1 MGRTASLT
9 LLLTAL
15 WAAPA
20 AAQATIASGMTPA
33 DVRAAFGDPART
45 RESDGWTYFFY
56 ANGCP
61 RTCGSDDVVFFQGDR
76 VVAAVLHSRTRRF
89 RGPGAARA
97 LDAVDPRPPEGAVTQ
112 ATERGDDGETVTTI
126 RIRGE
131 SAPGQGVAPASVEGV
146 RVEGDRGPGGSVIV
160 APSPSDTAGLGRGDR
175 TLVPGRQ
182 LRRSAP
188 EAAPLLTDTALDAA
202 RIRRERAVTPRTIP
216 ATRPGAAPRDT
227 ALNQAQINRERRV
240 EPRTTTTPRQSAP
253 AATGRRAPATNR
265 APTIGGT
272 PADTV
277 RGDTT
282 GLLPAR
288 VPPRD

>member
-1 MGRTASLT
+1 MGRTAPLT
-9 LLLTAL
+9 LLLAAL

-76 VVAAVLHSRTRRF
+76 VVAAVLHSRARRF
-89 RGPGAARA
+89 QGPGAARA
-97 LDAVDPRPPEGAVTQ
+97 LDAVDPRPPAGAVTQ
-112 ATERGDDGETVTTI
+112 ATERGDDGEAVTTI

-131 SAPGQGVAPASVEGV
+131 SAPGQGMAPARVESV

-175 TLVPGRQ
+175 PVTPGRQ
-182 LRRSAP
+182 MRR
-188 EAAPLLTDTALDAA
+188 AAPAEGAGTSPGSLDEG
-202 RIRRERAVTPRTIP
+202 RIQRERTVAPRTIP
-216 ATRPGAAPRDT
+216 APQPGAAARDT
-227 ALNQAQINRERRV
+227 ALNQAQIDRERRV

-253 AATGRRAPATNR
+253 AATRRAPATNR
-265 APTIGGT
+265 A

-282 GLLPAR
+282 GITPPR
-288 VPPRD
+288 VPPRE